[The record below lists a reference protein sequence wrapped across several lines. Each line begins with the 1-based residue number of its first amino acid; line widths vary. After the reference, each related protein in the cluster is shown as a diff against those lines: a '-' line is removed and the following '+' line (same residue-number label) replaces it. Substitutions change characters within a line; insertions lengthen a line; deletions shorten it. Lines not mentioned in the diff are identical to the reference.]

1 MRRAGANAMK
11 LLVTGAGGFVGAA
24 VVRAGLDAGHDVIAT
39 GRSSAPGRLRGVAA
53 AYHAVDLS
61 DAAALGALMD
71 AERPDVIVHS
81 AWEGVSGAAR
91 GSDVQFANIGRTC
104 TLIDA
109 AIAAGARKFVG
120 IGSQAEYGRFDRRIT
135 EADLPTPTML
145 YGAAKLAALH
155 LIRQRMEAAGRT
167 FAWLRI
173 FSTYGPN
180 DNPNW
185 LIPGALAEMRA
196 GRAPKLT
203 AGTQKWDYLHVDDVA
218 RGILAAAVTPAA
230 TGVFNLS
237 SGIGTPVRTV
247 IETLRDHAAPGLELK
262 FGEIPF
268 GPTQI
273 MHLEGDN
280 SRLKAATGWT
290 PQIDIRDGLK
300 ALAA

>member
-1 MRRAGANAMK
+1 MTKPPSPTHRI
-11 LLVTGAGGFVGAA
+11 LVTGAAGFVGAA
-24 VVRAGLDAGHDVIAT
+24 VIREALAAGHDVIALVRSPDPVRLV
-39 GRSSAPGRLRGVAA
+39 GRSSTIRIADLADSTAVAA
-53 AYHAVDLS
+53 ILD
-61 DAAALGALMD
+61 
-71 AERPDVIVHS
+71 ETRPDILVHS
-81 AWEGVSGAAR
+81 AWEGVGGPNRA
-91 GSDVQFANIGRTC
+91 GDVQLDNIRTSVA
-104 TLIDA
+104 LADA
-109 AIAAGARKFVG
+109 AIDAGVEKFVG
-120 IGSQAEYGRFDRRIT
+120 VGSQAEYGRFDRRIT